1 VTTAQWLIG
10 FHVVGAF
17 LFVSGAVAVG
27 ALHTL
32 ATRRKKPSE
41 VAFLLALTR
50 PAVAVVGAGA
60 LLTLGLGAW
69 LVHEKGRS
77 WGDGWIAAALV
88 LWIASV
94 VLGGIGGRLARH
106 TRYLAERLAAD
117 DDRPSDELRRA
128 LADPVAQAL
137 NYGSF
142 LAVVAVLAL
151 MIWKPGG

>member
-1 VTTAQWLIG
+1 MTTVQWLIG

-32 ATRRKKPSE
+32 ATRRERPSE
-41 VAFLLALTR
+41 VAFLLSLTR

-69 LVHEKGRS
+69 LVHEEGWS
-77 WGDGWIAAALV
+77 WGDGWISAALV
-88 LWIASV
+88 LWIVSV
-94 VLGGIGGRLARH
+94 VLGGIGGRSARH
-106 TRYLAERLAAD
+106 TRYLAERLAAEG
-117 DDRPSDELRRA
+117 DRPSDELRRA
-128 LADPVAQAL
+128 LTDRAARAL

-142 LAVVAVLAL
+142 LALVAVLAL
-151 MIWKPGG
+151 MIWKPGA

>member
-1 VTTAQWLIG
+1 MTEVQWLIG

-32 ATRRKKPSE
+32 ATRHEKPSE
-41 VAFLLALTR
+41 VAFFLGLTR
-50 PAVAVVGAGA
+50 PAVAVVGVGA

-69 LVHEKGRS
+69 LVDHKGWDWS
-77 WGDGWIAAALV
+77 DGWISAALL
-88 LWIASV
+88 LWVASV
-94 VLGGIGGRLARH
+94 VLGAVGGRSARH
-106 TRYLAERLAAD
+106 TRYLAERLAAEGD
-117 DDRPSDELRRA
+117 GPSDELRSA
-128 LADPVAQAL
+128 LSSPLTQAL

-151 MIWKPGG
+151 MIWKPGS

>member
-1 VTTAQWLIG
+1 MTAVQWLIG

-32 ATRRKKPSE
+32 ATRREKPSE
-41 VAFLLALTR
+41 VAFLLSLTR

-69 LVHEKGRS
+69 LVHEEGWS
-77 WGDGWIAAALV
+77 WGDGWISAALV
-88 LWIASV
+88 LWIVSV
-94 VLGGIGGRLARH
+94 VLGGIGGQSARH
-106 TRYLAERLAAD
+106 TRYLAEQLAAKG
-117 DDRPSDELRRA
+117 DRLSDELRRA
-128 LADPVAQAL
+128 LTDPTARAL

-142 LAVVAVLAL
+142 LALVAVLAL
-151 MIWKPGG
+151 MVWKPGA

>member
-1 VTTAQWLIG
+1 VTTVQWLIG

-32 ATRRKKPSE
+32 ATRREKPSE
-41 VAFLLALTR
+41 VASLLSLTR

-60 LLTLGLGAW
+60 LLTLGPGAW
-69 LVHEKGRS
+69 LVHEEGWS
-77 WGDGWIAAALV
+77 WADGWISAALV
-88 LWIASV
+88 LWIVSV
-94 VLGGIGGRLARH
+94 VLGGIGGRSARH
-106 TRYLAERLAAD
+106 TRYLAERLAAEG
-117 DDRPSDELRRA
+117 DRSSDELHRA
-128 LADPVAQAL
+128 LADPTARAL

-151 MIWKPGG
+151 MIWKPGA